1 MKPQDQ
7 MPWYL
12 YLVECADGSYYAGI
26 TNQLE
31 NRIKAHNMGQGAR
44 YTRGRGPVK
53 LLASKQFPDRSAAS
67 KAESAIKRLPRSQKP
82 FFFIER

>member
-1 MKPQDQ
+1 

-31 NRIKAHNMGQGAR
+31 NRIKAHNIGQGAR

-53 LLASKQFPDRSAAS
+53 LLASKQSRS
-67 KAESAIKRLPRSQKP
+67 IGRL
-82 FFFIER
+82 